1 MGKTFVSLNTP
12 LVFPVVIIPHRLLL
26 PQLLPHWFALA
37 SPVRAVLLVLGTVE
51 ALWEA
56 SFPPFLWHL
65 LAADSSCQLERDWFI
80 QMLSAEAAPLKSF
93 RFFHPIS
100 LFPYFP
106 LRQRSLWCSPRKE
119 LNAAVGEGK

>member
-1 MGKTFVSLNTP
+1 MGNPSVTLNTP
-12 LVFPVVIIPHRLLL
+12 LMFPGVIILL
-26 PQLLPHWFALA
+26 PQLLPHWFPLA
-37 SPVRAVLLVLGTVE
+37 GPVRGVLLVLGTVE

-65 LAADSSCQLERDWFI
+65 LESDSSCQLERDWFI
-80 QMLSAEAAPLKSF
+80 QMLSAEAPPLKRF
-93 RFFHPIS
+93 RFFQPIS

-106 LRQRSLWCSPRKE
+106 LEQRSLWCSPKKE